1 MYHCTGM
8 KPLRKALP
16 SPRADACTHHRPGSR
31 SPCCGRACRE
41 GGSPGVAASPGLSE
55 GGSNGARLTAQS
67 EGTAEVGA
75 AGFSQVKRVFL
86 QVMDSWEEGDGL

>member
-1 MYHCTGM
+1 M
-8 KPLRKALP
+8 
-16 SPRADACTHHRPGSR
+16 
-31 SPCCGRACRE
+31 
-41 GGSPGVAASPGLSE
+41 AASPGLSE

-86 QVMDSWEEGDGL
+86 QVVDSWEEGDGL